1 MQIQNTSL
9 KQNIMRCIAE
19 NHADTMNKE
28 IKHAVGVFGGG
39 FLLPALGV
47 LGTSSLNLGGFLVPV
62 ALVGA
67 EVGLLIVD
75 WLWK

>member
-1 MQIQNTSL
+1 
-9 KQNIMRCIAE
+9 
-19 NHADTMNKE
+19 MNKE